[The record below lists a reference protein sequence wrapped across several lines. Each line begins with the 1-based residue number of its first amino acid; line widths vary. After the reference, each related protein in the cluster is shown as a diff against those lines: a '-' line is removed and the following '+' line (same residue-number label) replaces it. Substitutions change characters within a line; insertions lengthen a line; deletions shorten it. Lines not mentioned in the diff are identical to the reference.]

1 MWIWTKGKMSETEM
15 KIGKRLLFVLPQHF
29 IIIIDTNIILQ
40 TTGTRSIAVEVKI
53 KSEKNCFAISSGN
66 KKFCSQSSS
75 LPFDSWAGNQFF
87 CHFMS
92 KSMNIRFVFI
102 VYRLVG
108 SIARVT
114 KNRTL
119 PVLLI
124 AFTLPDHHL
133 LLSISL
139 QSLFARLSFHGFN
152 NSSTF

>member
-1 MWIWTKGKMSETEM
+1 MRIWTKGKMSETEM
-15 KIGKRLLFVLPQHF
+15 KIGKRLLFVLLQHF

-40 TTGTRSIAVEVKI
+40 TTGTRSIE
-53 KSEKNCFAISSGN
+53 EKNCFAISSGN
-66 KKFCSQSSS
+66 KKFCFQSSS
-75 LPFDSWAGNQFF
+75 VPFDSWAGNQFF

-114 KNRTL
+114 KNQTL

-124 AFTLPDHHL
+124 AFTLPGHHL
-133 LLSISL
+133 HLSISL
-139 QSLFARLSFHGFN
+139 QSLFARLSFHEFN
-152 NSSTF
+152 NFSTF